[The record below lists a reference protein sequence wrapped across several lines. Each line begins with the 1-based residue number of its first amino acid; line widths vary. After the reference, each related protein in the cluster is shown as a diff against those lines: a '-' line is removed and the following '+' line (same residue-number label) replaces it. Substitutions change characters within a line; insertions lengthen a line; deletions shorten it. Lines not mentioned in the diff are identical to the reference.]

1 MFVFLQF
8 KYYVLF
14 SAFIQVLFRMNCLEF
29 ITETS
34 FSIRVGKLRT
44 SLGVPRIICLAVLD
58 GISSHSM
65 AIGSSYVS
73 FNECIWL
80 WVKIWRYAWYCH
92 NSNSTSSSLKVVCD
106 VNPKMVCLMECLWVV
121 IRILKWLLHFPMLL
135 VWKNEHMWC
144 STSADFFHTTIK
156 ETRKRSSLGKLDD
169 VASVNVNY
177 QDNMLYEKIF
187 KSHSHIVI

>member
-14 SAFIQVLFRMNCLEF
+14 SAFIQILSRMNCLEF
-29 ITETS
+29 MTKIS
-34 FSIRVGKLRT
+34 FSKRFGKLMT
-44 SLGVPRIICLAVLD
+44 SLLVPQIICVTVVD

-65 AIGSSYVS
+65 ATGSSYVS
-73 FNECIWL
+73 LNECIWL
-80 WVKIWRYAWYCH
+80 WVKIWRYAWYCN
-92 NSNSTSSSLKVVCD
+92 NSNSTSSYVKVVCD

-144 STSADFFHTTIK
+144 STSVDFFHTTIK
-156 ETRKRSSLGKLDD
+156 EMKKKKFIGKIGWYCISKCWL
-169 VASVNVNY
+169 SR
-177 QDNMLYEKIF
+177 
-187 KSHSHIVI
+187 